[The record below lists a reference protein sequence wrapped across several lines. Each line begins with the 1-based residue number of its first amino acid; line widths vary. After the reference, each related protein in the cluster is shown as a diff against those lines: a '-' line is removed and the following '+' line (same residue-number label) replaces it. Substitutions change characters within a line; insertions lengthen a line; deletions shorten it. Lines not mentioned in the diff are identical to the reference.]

1 MSPITELI
9 VQILWFALAAWF
21 LLGAYKANKKAEPLS
36 LRNLLPKQ
44 NSTDSRRHVF
54 FAVTF
59 LLGAVLI
66 FLLGYKLFTCGL
78 VCWS

>member
-9 VQILWFALAAWF
+9 VQILWFALGAWF
-21 LLGAYKANKKAEPLS
+21 ILGAYKANKKAEPLS
-36 LRNLLPKQ
+36 FGNILPKQ
-44 NSTDSRRHVF
+44 NSTDSRRDVF

-59 LLGAVLI
+59 LFGAVLL

-78 VCWS
+78 VCLS